1 AVIRDGA
8 GKRLTGRGTAT
19 NEHGQFALSVPLGA
33 TIQVSLVGYEPHTF
47 KATNENQNS
56 TILLTEGK
64 NELEDA
70 VVIGYTKKSI
80 PDLTA
85 SVTVINVKDLVAT
98 PAANVMD
105 LLQGRV
111 AGMNVQLNNGAPGMS
126 GTYTIRGISDIGVT
140 SSGDDVF
147 LNSSNPLFVVD
158 GIPQE
163 DVGEFNPAGLLDG
176 SG

>member
-1 AVIRDGA
+1 SVCWLQVEAQELVLRGTVLDKNLRDSLQGVTVAVIRDGA

-70 VVIGYTKKSI
+70 V
-80 PDLTA
+80 
-85 SVTVINVKDLVAT
+85 
-98 PAANVMD
+98 
-105 LLQGRV
+105 
-111 AGMNVQLNNGAPGMS
+111 
-126 GTYTIRGISDIGVT
+126 
-140 SSGDDVF
+140 
-147 LNSSNPLFVVD
+147 
-158 GIPQE
+158 
-163 DVGEFNPAGLLDG
+163 
-176 SG
+176 